1 MLHNIRVRVNGEWV
15 EACVPSH
22 RRLLDFLREDLD
34 LIGAKEGCGGGE
46 CGACTVLVNGE
57 PLNSCLML
65 AVEADGAEVLTV
77 EGLGDAKDLDAVQEA
92 FVQNSALQCGYCIP
106 GMVMSAKSLLIRNP
120 NPTRDEVVE
129 AISGNLCRCTG
140 YARIVDA
147 IMQAA
152 QAADA
157 ARAAPAGQAAGHAPA
172 AEVSRAGGE

>member
-1 MLHNIRVRVNGEWV
+1 MIHNIRVKVNGEWV

-57 PLNSCLML
+57 PINACLML
-65 AVEADGAEVLTV
+65 AVEADGADVLTV
-77 EGLGDAKDLDAVQEA
+77 EGLGDADHLDPVQEA
-92 FVQNSALQCGYCIP
+92 FVENSALQCGYCIP
-106 GMVMSAKSLLIRNP
+106 GMIMSAKALLVRNP
-120 NPTRDEVVE
+120 SPTREEVVE

-152 QAADA
+152 QAA
-157 ARAAPAGQAAGHAPA
+157 RAA
-172 AEVSRAGGE
+172 ESSKVGGE